1 MKSKDVLGGLA
12 LAVALQLGMLAGS
25 AQTNIYLFTGSE
37 TNITLPPGTY
47 IITAYGAAGGLS
59 SKHVYPYSGGL
70 GAEMGAEFNFSSP
83 TDLTLLVGGLGG
95 YGQPANGQTLIVA
108 GGGGGGSFV
117 VEGSTPLV
125 VAGGGGGGAANGGA
139 ANGGNA
145 TITPYGSTGGGN
157 DGGSGGTGNNG
168 GNGGGY
174 LIFGGVAA
182 FASGAGGGGGFN
194 TDGGFGN
201 ATYDGAYPVGGSSFE
216 DGGVGAFGNGLNFA
230 GGGFGGGGDGYSDA
244 SDAFGGGG
252 GGCRLP
258 PVLFWC
264 RWRGRLVHR
273 LICHGDSRRG
283 FRHHQHG
290 LPIQPIPRR
299 NYYYRNSSTPCHRH
313 HQRSLWFRGRR
324 VWIQRHR
331 PGRLE
336 RGHSGQLGPANLD
349 AAANQSARQRP
360 ALFHRSAVHHQHPAL
375 LPRAIIAVNKKAFI

>member
-59 SKHVYPYSGGL
+59 SKHVYPYSG
-70 GAEMGAEFNFSSP
+70 GAEFNFSSP

-252 GGCRLP
+252 GGADFP
-258 PVLFWC
+258 PYYF
-264 RWRGRLVHR
+264 GAGGGGGSF
-273 LICHGDSRRG
+273 IDSSAMAILAEVSGITNTGYPYNPYQGEIIIIAIPPPLAIGTTNAAFG
-283 FRHHQHG
+283 FAG
-290 LPIQPIPRR
+290 GVFGFNVI
-299 NYYYRNSSTPCHRH
+299 
-313 HQRSLWFRGRR
+313 
-324 VWIQRHR
+324 
-331 PGRLE
+331 
-336 RGHSGQLGPANLD
+336 GPAGSNVVIQASLDLQTWMPLQTNLLGSGLLYFTD
-349 AAANQSARQRP
+349 PQSTTNTRR
-360 ALFHRSAVHHQHPAL
+360 FY
-375 LPRAIIAVNKKAFI
+375 RAQLSQ